1 MLTQIQIEIYAHH
14 AHMRHTERERGRQTS
29 KQDAVEA
36 RRLLLF
42 ATEASLG
49 TRPSS
54 SSAHHQAR
62 PQSTTKTE
70 VKTMKANQRKSTQ
83 GLSDRERAFKSQA
96 WQFCMGNRR
105 GWSWCFEWCIIEWG
119 PGARERESDSGAIHR
134 DSFKCLWNSL
144 GFELS
149 STGNCA
155 FDVPTSSVFL
165 IGAFSASTS

>member
-1 MLTQIQIEIYAHH
+1 MHITHTWDTQ
-14 AHMRHTERERGRQTS
+14 RERGRQTS

-96 WQFCMGNRR
+96 WQFCMGNRLGFWMMYNWVR
-105 GWSWCFEWCIIEWG
+105 PWG
-119 PGARERESDSGAIHR
+119 ERERESDSGAFHW